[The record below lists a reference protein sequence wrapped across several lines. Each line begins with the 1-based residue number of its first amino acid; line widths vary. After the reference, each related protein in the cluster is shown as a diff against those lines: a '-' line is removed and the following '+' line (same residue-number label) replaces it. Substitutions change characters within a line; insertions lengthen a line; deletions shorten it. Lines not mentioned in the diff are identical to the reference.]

1 MDIEHRVCKK
11 HGITEFTFSS
21 YDNKWKCKKCSID
34 SITKRRRELKYKL
47 VEYKGGRCEKCG
59 YDKCID
65 ALEFH
70 HLDEN
75 EKSFGISNGNVKS
88 FEKAKEEVDKCILV
102 CSNCHKEIH
111 YELKLK
117 KEEEKLKLIENNIL
131 EYKKNCNEIG
141 HKPYGNL
148 YILQENI
155 DDIKNDIISGL
166 SQKDISIKYNISV
179 STLKRFL
186 TKNNLNNVSNHRSNK
201 LKNYTIKEFIN
212 DAKQFN
218 CIKSEIANKKGV
230 RVLAIDEWCVK
241 NNIPYKKKD
250 LLDYINNN

>member
-1 MDIEHRVCKK
+1 M
-11 HGITEFTFSS
+11 
-21 YDNKWKCKKCSID
+21 
-34 SITKRRRELKYKL
+34 
-47 VEYKGGRCEKCG
+47 
-59 YDKCID
+59 
-65 ALEFH
+65 
-70 HLDEN
+70 
-75 EKSFGISNGNVKS
+75 
-88 FEKAKEEVDKCILV
+88 
-102 CSNCHKEIH
+102 
-111 YELKLK
+111 KLK